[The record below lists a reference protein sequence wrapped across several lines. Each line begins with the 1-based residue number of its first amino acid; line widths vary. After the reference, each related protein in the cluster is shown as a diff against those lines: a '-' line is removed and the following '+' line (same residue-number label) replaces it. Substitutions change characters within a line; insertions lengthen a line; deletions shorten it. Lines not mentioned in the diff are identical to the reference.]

1 MNGHT
6 RVANS
11 QILVPISSAKACSG
25 ISHASISGLENQI
38 LIMQVNDMPGKK
50 MGKPSSYGSKGRVKP
65 GPPKDKRLRKN
76 KAKTM

>member
-6 RVANS
+6 GAVNF
-11 QILVPISSAKACSG
+11 QMPVQISSAKACSG
-25 ISHASISGLENQI
+25 ISHASIQGLENQI
-38 LIMQVNDMPGKK
+38 LIVQVNDMPGKK
-50 MGKPSSYGSKGRVKP
+50 MGKSSSYGSKGRVKP